1 MPDLII
7 RLKKKSDGSSAL
19 SCVRADGSTTWQRQE
34 GQLGRFF
41 PLHDLTHFAVESVL
55 GWRRGFYGLLAAGW
69 DITDFGKGGSKGR
82 VPTDAAIAEAIV
94 GFFDLERA
102 TGERGSAD
110 ELNWKIDAYC
120 EEHGLPRLSDPVTDE
135 QVGRIR
141 ALRADLFAKWHA
153 VPAGE
158 VLELSFDR
166 ETTSAP

>member
-19 SCVRADGSTTWQRQE
+19 SCIRADGSTTWQRQE

-55 GWRRGFYGLLAAGW
+55 GWRRGFYGLLAEGW
-69 DITDFGKGGSKGR
+69 DITDFGKDERKGR
-82 VPTDAAIAEAIV
+82 VPADAAIAEAIV

-102 TGERGSAD
+102 TGERASAD
-110 ELNWKIDAYC
+110 DLKWKIDAYC
-120 EEHGLPRLSDPVTDE
+120 EAHGLPRLSPAVTDE

-141 ALRADLFAKWHA
+141 ALRADLFARWN
-153 VPAGE
+153 VLPAGE
-158 VLELSFDR
+158 VLELSFVR
-166 ETTSAP
+166 ETTAAA